1 MKVRVLQGVRDVP
14 VAAWDALVG
23 DDGAPFLEWDWL
35 AALEA
40 SGAASDDT
48 GWLPQH
54 LTLWDD
60 DRLVG
65 ACPMYL
71 KSHSL
76 GEFVFDQGWA
86 TAAARAGIAYYPK
99 MLVAVPFTP
108 AAGPRFLAAPA
119 DRPRVIHALAGVL
132 EDVCRREGLS
142 SVHVNF
148 CRPDEVAIL
157 TERGWLQRIGY
168 QYQWRNPGF
177 ATFDDYLASLRSKRR
192 NQTRR
197 ERRELD
203 AQGITIEAF
212 AGDAIPDALFSRM
225 YDLYRRTVNLLP
237 WGQQYLNR
245 QFFDLVGRQFRR
257 RLCFVVAR
265 RAGEVIA
272 GTFNVEGGGVLYGRY
287 WGTERDVRHLH
298 FNVCYYAGIEYAIAR
313 GHRRFEPGAGGEFK
327 QLRGFDPTETH
338 SMHFLADSRLHG
350 AVKDF
355 LRRERRAVQREIEW
369 LDDRSQLKR
378 DRPEPGGPEEPEEP
392 A

>member
-157 TERGWLQRIGY
+157 TK
-168 QYQWRNPGF
+168 P
-177 ATFDDYLASLRSKRR
+177 
-192 NQTRR
+192 
-197 ERRELD
+197 
-203 AQGITIEAF
+203 
-212 AGDAIPDALFSRM
+212 
-225 YDLYRRTVNLLP
+225 
-237 WGQQYLNR
+237 
-245 QFFDLVGRQFRR
+245 
-257 RLCFVVAR
+257 
-265 RAGEVIA
+265 
-272 GTFNVEGGGVLYGRY
+272 
-287 WGTERDVRHLH
+287 
-298 FNVCYYAGIEYAIAR
+298 
-313 GHRRFEPGAGGEFK
+313 
-327 QLRGFDPTETH
+327 H
-338 SMHFLADSRLHG
+338 SQAAPSF
-350 AVKDF
+350 
-355 LRRERRAVQREIEW
+355 
-369 LDDRSQLKR
+369 
-378 DRPEPGGPEEPEEP
+378 
-392 A
+392 